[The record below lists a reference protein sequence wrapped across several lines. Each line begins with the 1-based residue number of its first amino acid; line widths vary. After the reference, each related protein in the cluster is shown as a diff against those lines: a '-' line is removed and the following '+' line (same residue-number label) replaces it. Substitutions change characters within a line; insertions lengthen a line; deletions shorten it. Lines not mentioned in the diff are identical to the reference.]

1 MPGRSTVKMRCS
13 QERLAVRG
21 VYGAHSQTAAG
32 QSRRL
37 DPSPTDALINL
48 KVRCRLRRQIRI
60 GLNVHP
66 LIRLRITTVIPQRW
80 PARRGNLRRF

>member
-1 MPGRSTVKMRCS
+1 MKMHRWA
-13 QERLAVRG
+13 EPIALRRVRRAQA
-21 VYGAHSQTAAG
+21 YPTAS

-37 DPSPTDALINL
+37 NPSPIDALIDL
-48 KVRCRLRRQIRI
+48 VVGCRLRRQVPI

-66 LIRLRITTVIPQRW
+66 LTRLRITTVIPQRW